1 MFEKKNKTRHRVAE
15 SDGPIVPTIWP
26 AAGRFTT
33 TWKQLIESDV
43 GPKPVEPRNRMATEP
58 FGAIDSMPKGQ
69 RPFSQPKTVINVR
82 MHLYYPQEKKTMNT
96 HCSVSSSQRLM
107 FLSTREQVSYQI
119 HNDLLLLAQPGKP
132 DLNHLAGRRPRDAM
146 DPVRAFQSA
155 MFHSLFFFSFPLLNF
170 TCANNRDG
178 CQVMDGLESSTT
190 TVVTSSSSSYS
201 SSSVQQT
208 TMTVIYHHSLSTS

>member
-82 MHLYYPQEKKTMNT
+82 MHLYYPRREENDEHTLFCLFVPKTNVPLNEGASIISNT
-96 HCSVSSSQRLM
+96 
-107 FLSTREQVSYQI
+107 
-119 HNDLLLLAQPGKP
+119 
-132 DLNHLAGRRPRDAM
+132 
-146 DPVRAFQSA
+146 
-155 MFHSLFFFSFPLLNF
+155 
-170 TCANNRDG
+170 
-178 CQVMDGLESSTT
+178 
-190 TVVTSSSSSYS
+190 
-201 SSSVQQT
+201 
-208 TMTVIYHHSLSTS
+208 